1 MVLVFFICTFII
13 LTITV
18 IVLST
23 ISIKIDRFKLSNYNE
38 RGKAKY
44 DFKIFLELFFL
55 NKLKIFSLKIDKKQI
70 KKINLQ
76 QKMKNVDFNK
86 LKTKAPSKE
95 EINKLIKKLKIN
107 VAKLNFRLE
116 IGTMDVILTSAIITF
131 LASAIGIGLARVIKE
146 YSKEKYQYEIIPVYQ
161 NKNQIKLDLNCIIKV
176 KIVHIISVIYLL
188 VKKGRVEKNE
198 RTSNRR
204 SYDYSYE

>member
-38 RGKAKY
+38 CGKVKY